1 MTDQTQTSRHEVDP
15 DMYPPVI
22 TLQDVARLDPA
33 TAPALVGS
41 KAASLAHLTGA
52 GFPVPAGVV
61 VTVDGG
67 AGTVHPHD

>member
-1 MTDQTQTSRHEVDP
+1 
-15 DMYPPVI
+15 VI